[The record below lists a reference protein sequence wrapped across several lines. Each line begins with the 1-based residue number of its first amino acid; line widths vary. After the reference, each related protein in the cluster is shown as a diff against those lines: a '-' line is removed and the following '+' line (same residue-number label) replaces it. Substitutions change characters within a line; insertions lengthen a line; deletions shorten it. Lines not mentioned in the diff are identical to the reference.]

1 MEGCLYLGRVVHKRL
16 RPFVYK
22 FSHRVFYLLL
32 DIDRLDEPGARL
44 LSHNRFGLLSLYD
57 RDHGARDGSPLRP
70 WVDASLKK
78 AGLDLAG
85 GTVRILCFPRL
96 WGFVFN
102 PLSIFFCADREGRLR
117 AILYEVKNTFGDQHA
132 YLFKV
137 EADDLGPGLQSHGC
151 AKTFYV
157 SPFIPQAAQYRFQVE
172 EPGER
177 LSVLIRESV
186 DDEEILRA
194 GLTGRRAPLSDRT
207 LALALVRHPL
217 MTLKVILA
225 IHWHALWLWL
235 KGAKFHHRPDPPG
248 IDVTVV

>member
-16 RPFVYK
+16 RPFAYE

-32 DIDRLDEPGARL
+32 DIDRLDGPGSRL

-57 RDHGARDGSPLRP
+57 RDHGTRDGRPLRP
-70 WVDASLKK
+70 WVDASLNK
-78 AGLDLAG
+78 AGLDLTG
-85 GTVRILCFPRL
+85 GTVRLLCFPRL

-102 PLSIFFCADREGRLR
+102 PLSIFFCSDGDGRLR
-117 AILYEVKNTFGDQHA
+117 AILYEVKNTFGDQHT
-132 YLFKV
+132 YLFRV
-137 EADDLGPGLQSHGC
+137 EAGGGDARPQIHAC
-151 AKTFYV
+151 AKNLYV
-157 SPFIPQAAQYRFQVE
+157 SPFIPQSAQYRFQVE

-186 DDEEILRA
+186 DGEEVLLA
-194 GLTGRRAPLSDRT
+194 ALTGRRAPLCNRT
-207 LALALVRHPL
+207 LALAVLHHPL

-235 KGAKFHHRPDPPG
+235 KGAKFHHRPEPPTP
-248 IDVTVV
+248 DVTVV